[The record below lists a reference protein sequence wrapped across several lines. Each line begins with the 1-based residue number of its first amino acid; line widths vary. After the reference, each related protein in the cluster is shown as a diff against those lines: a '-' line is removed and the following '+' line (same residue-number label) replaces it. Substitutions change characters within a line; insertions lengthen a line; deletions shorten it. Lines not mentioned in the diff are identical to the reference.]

1 MRDSL
6 IHVEG
11 ITKTYLLGE
20 VEVNALRG
28 VSVDIERSSFVCIM
42 GSSGSG
48 KSTFMNIL
56 GCLDRP
62 TSGLYL
68 LDGASVG
75 DLERDE
81 LAVIRNRKI
90 GFVFQQFNLL
100 PRTSAIK
107 NVQLPLL
114 YCDDNAGNAE
124 ERALNALAI
133 VGLED
138 RADHTPNQLSGGQQQ
153 RVAIARSLINDPQ
166 LLLADEPTGALDSKT
181 SIEIIGIFQRLN
193 SEHGITVVVV
203 THEPD
208 IAQYAERILTFRD
221 GLLVGDEPVRNRLF
235 APDALAQ
242 AGTR

>member
-28 VSVDIERSSFVCIM
+28 VSVDIARGSFVCIM

-75 DLERDE
+75 DLERNE

-90 GFVFQQFNLL
+90 GFVFQQFNL
-100 PRTSAIK
+100 
-107 NVQLPLL
+107 
-114 YCDDNAGNAE
+114 
-124 ERALNALAI
+124 
-133 VGLED
+133 
-138 RADHTPNQLSGGQQQ
+138 
-153 RVAIARSLINDPQ
+153 
-166 LLLADEPTGALDSKT
+166 
-181 SIEIIGIFQRLN
+181 
-193 SEHGITVVVV
+193 
-203 THEPD
+203 
-208 IAQYAERILTFRD
+208 
-221 GLLVGDEPVRNRLF
+221 
-235 APDALAQ
+235 
-242 AGTR
+242 